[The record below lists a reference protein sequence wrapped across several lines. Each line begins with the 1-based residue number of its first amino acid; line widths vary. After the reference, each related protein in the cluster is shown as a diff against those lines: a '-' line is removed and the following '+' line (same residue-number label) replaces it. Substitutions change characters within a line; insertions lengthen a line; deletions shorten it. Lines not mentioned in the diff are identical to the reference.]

1 MKSLGIFCILIQ
13 NSFDDDTFL
22 DPVWFFCHTFGNKL
36 YLLLLCLIIYAS
48 NIWEDIGNVS
58 ETDLKGRW
66 SKILNSS
73 PIEGVPGREF
83 CHIKNV

>member
-1 MKSLGIFCILIQ
+1 MVCILIQ
-13 NSFDDDTFL
+13 SFSVDDTFL
-22 DPVWFFCHTFGNKL
+22 DPVWFGCRTAGNKL

-48 NIWEDIGNVS
+48 NIWEDIGNVG

-73 PIEGVPGREF
+73 PRGGVSGREV